1 MVRPNEPIAAVMKA
15 AMATAIIAPE
25 MLLMLVFIEF
35 LTKRVDM
42 TAVYASN
49 KNISKLE
56 SHTQSEWNHDD
67 NPTKTITR
75 TRRSPRNCDSQ
86 S

>member
-1 MVRPNEPIAAVMKA
+1 MVRSNEPIAVVMKA

-42 TAVYASN
+42 TAVYASDE
-49 KNISKLE
+49 NISKSE
-56 SHTQSEWNHDD
+56 SHTQSE
-67 NPTKTITR
+67 
-75 TRRSPRNCDSQ
+75 
-86 S
+86 